1 MKKSFYNLPLDAA
14 SPAITKSFFVNMPR
28 KHGIQTNWTTF
39 EDEKMTVNAM
49 MDLFANKIPVVRQ
62 QGFLSSEECERMLEV
77 LKTHKMGA
85 YDLENTW
92 PRLGSVGITNFDYIS
107 DQNQYLHDV
116 QQARSLQARWKEE
129 ADIDILDRVATK
141 IQEITNIM
149 TRVAHE
155 GDREYFA
162 GIVRAADAG
171 IAVHADW
178 APYETPAWSVG
189 SLVGQLTW
197 NILLNPVPGG
207 ETIIYD
213 RQWNAPDDDLA
224 WRKTIRADTYHKKML
239 EGRPFKVMMAVPG
252 DLTFFNPR
260 NFHEVLACDTSNKHP
275 IAPIRFTVSSFI
287 GYIPSN
293 GSEPDTLVLWS

>member
-1 MKKSFYNLPLDAA
+1 MKKSFYNLPLDVA
-14 SPAITKSFFVNMPR
+14 SLAITKSFFANNPR
-28 KHGIQTNWTTF
+28 KHGIQTNWITF
-39 EDEKMTVNAM
+39 EDQGMTSDTM
-49 MDLFANKIPVVRQ
+49 MDLFANRIPVVRQ
-62 QGFLSSEECERMLEV
+62 HGFLSSVECERMLEV
-77 LKTHKMGA
+77 LKTHKM
-85 YDLENTW
+85 
-92 PRLGSVGITNFDYIS
+92 
-107 DQNQYLHDV
+107 YLHNV
-116 QQARSLQARWKEE
+116 QQARSLQVRWKDE
-129 ADIDILDRVATK
+129 AGIDILDRVATM
-141 IQEITNIM
+141 IQEVTNIT
-149 TRVAHE
+149 TRVARE

-171 IAVHADW
+171 IAIHADW

-189 SLVGQLTW
+189 NLVGQLTW

-224 WRKTIRADTYHKKML
+224 WRKAIQADTYHKKML

-260 NFHEVLACDTSNKHP
+260 NFHEVLPCDTSKKHP

-287 GYIPSN
+287 GYIPSE